1 MVLQFVAGS
10 AAFLARKAI
19 MKKILAKK
27 PNISQKA
34 LLAIATNAT
43 RVKFGDIVLKRKGK
57 SKTKSKKIKNS
68 RPKNKKKSSTGTKS
82 KPITPGLVKILDA
95 AITQTEKIIGDRIG
109 K

>member
-1 MVLQFVAGS
+1 
-10 AAFLARKAI
+10 

-68 RPKNKKKSSTGTKS
+68 RPKNKKKSSRATKS
-82 KPITPGLVKILDA
+82 KPITPGLDKILDA
-95 AITQTEKIIGDRIG
+95 AIKVTEKIVGDRIS